1 MDARPFDKSK
11 LPSRHVRQRPTR
23 APHRSYRYA
32 VDGAAAPRNLENVKF
47 NQNQKVAFA
56 VSKAISTTDGAV
68 DLKGSRAPEGAIV
81 KVAGMTTLQFS
92 GPARAFDCEEDGF
105 RAVDTRHYTT
115 EILVIRRT
123 DLLTHAGGKAEVV
136 CNADI

>member
-11 LPSRHVRQRPTR
+11 LPSRHVTQVPTR
-23 APHRSYRYA
+23 APRHFSCYA
-32 VDGAAAPRNLENVKF
+32 MDGAAAAQNLENVKF

-68 DLKGSRAPEGAIV
+68 DPKGSRAPESAIV
-81 KVAGMTTLQFS
+81 KVAGMTTLKFS
-92 GPARAFDCEEDGF
+92 GPARVFDCEEDCF
-105 RAVDTRHYTT
+105 RAVATRDYKT

-123 DLLTHAGGKAEVV
+123 DVLTHAGDKAEVV
-136 CNADI
+136 CYADI